1 VMGDVKFI
9 DVAGVD
15 ELVDGKPKIVT
26 VAGREVG
33 IIRWRDE
40 VFAIR
45 NICPHQLGPV
55 CAGYA
60 MPLLVGE
67 ADGTIE
73 VDEDTPVVVCPWH
86 NWEFDARTG
95 RAAWADAPYRLKT
108 YPVQVVAGRV
118 LVDPGRAADRGARSA
133 R

>member
-1 VMGDVKFI
+1 MFV
-9 DVAGVD
+9 DVAAYD
-15 ELVDGKPKIVT
+15 DLIEAKPKIVT
-26 VAGREVG
+26 VAGREIGVV
-33 IIRWRDE
+33 RWREE
-40 VFAIR
+40 VFALR

-73 VDEDTPVVVCPWH
+73 VDDDTLVVVCPWH

-108 YPVQVVAGRV
+108 YPVQVVDGRV
-118 LVDPGRAADRGARSA
+118 LVDPGRAAEKEAGRAR
-133 R
+133 